1 MMFILRFGAPGFMF
15 WPQLWLVMLV
25 APPQF
30 PAQMDPELFEP
41 SSLFFPH
48 KPLPS
53 SQPLYTFTT
62 PAEPGELDYP
72 GTSAPKKILLT
83 PEESTGESLPDP
95 DKFAVPHQGL
105 HDKLV
110 GPQRLPEVDSMVDGH
125 ENEYLALPSQVRRKE
140 EISASEQA
148 ADHQSCVL
156 CSSPVSDSTTTS
168 QFVSLLKPKNI
179 AQHWQL
185 AKEDFGTAHQLEYPQ
200 LQKQTVDLSM
210 HKADHDSLHL
220 GDLQK
225 PTEPPQPCE
234 HKETSHYQLE
244 TQTKNL
250 EAPQIQSSLP
260 EGEGPYQDS
269 QPVEEIV
276 PFFIHREALGQRKFF
291 TKAGLG
297 KLSENEEVSVP
308 SLRSSATHLPP
319 LPNFIL
325 RPGEIPKEQSP
336 VLPSASTKT
345 QGPTV
350 NEMPVLLPGQY
361 PTQRPTLP
369 IVTIPPLDMWLSTS
383 DELTTEPAHSEALQE
398 ITSSSLKRPVV
409 ALALQEEV
417 QAQQP
422 NLTPVIFEALK
433 LKHHTTPLHTAEVQ
447 LCPHLQTSSQHPQP
461 STEANSQ
468 HKTPH
473 QMKTP
478 TPLGEFSTSPSI
490 MVQPMDMGPL
500 KNAKATTEDEH
511 SVVLQDITASPVK
524 HSDVT
529 LTHSKQV
536 QAQRPI
542 LHHFSIQPVN
552 LVYPETCLPTLGTPF
567 NQNWKESP
575 SQPPQPCMKAVD
587 QHTGTPEMTNPTSL
601 AQDTA
606 QSLSLPSDMVPMMHM
621 DALMSAKATT
631 KAEDSMERQEVT
643 AFPLKHPGVILTLS
657 GQVGAEQPNLTPVMI
672 HALNVEHIRTSPPTS
687 EVQFSPTLSETP
699 SQPLESFVEALGQ
712 SRVSSD
718 TTNPSP
724 PDQGAAQSPTLTTVV
739 DQPLDM
745 GHSIH
750 PELTIEAEH
759 SMALQDV
766 GAPPQKNP
774 KVTLAHSGQ
783 LEDQHP
789 NLTPVT
795 VTLLDGERFMTPPP
809 ATGTKLPSVMQ
820 ESRSHLAEPSI
831 KVVVQH
837 LIKPEMRDRT
847 PPGQHTTRSPTSPN
861 GVVQTMYTTATI
873 SAKAITEAGY
883 SATLQEVIVSPLTH
897 LKGTHSEQVQ
907 SQQPTQLPVITL
919 LVNLEHPKT
928 PLPTATMSAKAITEA
943 GYSVTLQEVI
953 VPPLTHLEGTHSE
966 QVQSQQPTQLP
977 VITLL
982 VNLEHPKTPLPTA
995 TMSAKA
1001 ITEAG
1006 YSVTL
1011 QEVIGPPLTHLEVTH
1026 SEQVQSQ
1033 QPTQLPV
1040 ITLFVNLEHP
1050 KTPLPT
1056 ATMSA
1061 KAITEAGYS
1070 VTLQEVIVPPLTHL
1084 EVTHSEQVQSQQPTQ
1099 LLVTTPVV
1107 HLDNSKTSLPTSG
1120 TQLTQ
1125 NFQKMLSQSPEPCKK
1140 AVNKPSRY
1148 KSITPKMTTSTPP
1161 GQDPAHTPTSCNGTN
1176 QPLEVAL
1183 TTSAAL
1189 TTKAEPS
1196 LAQHKDSTT
1205 ALAKPVLTASHP
1217 NLTPVT
1223 VQSLNVE
1230 HNTNR
1235 YSVQIVRDTTTNI
1248 NICELCTCENQTLS
1262 CTGLSSQQ
1270 RLRQV
1275 PVLELNS
1282 FTVLNFQGNS
1292 IYTIQE
1298 RAWTTYR
1305 WAEKL
1310 NLSENYIT
1318 ELHKDSF
1325 EGLLNLQYLNL
1336 RCNLITEV
1344 SFGTFQAWHGMQF
1357 LHQVI
1362 LNQNPLKTIEDPS
1375 LFTLQALNYL
1385 DLGQTHVSLTVLEN
1399 ILAKSLELERLILP
1413 SIMFCCLCQFKNDI
1427 EEVCKTVKLHCDSTC
1442 RANAKQCRRG
1452 TSLGNPE
1459 GIFMKVLRARELSTS
1474 TQLTIQSEK
1483 FSSQK
1488 SVNNQQ
1494 GFMKEQLDMNDES
1507 DIISA
1512 LSYILHFFSKENRED
1527 LEATI
1532 LPFIQLLFSKVH
1544 EGANPLGNMKNN
1556 VRKSLQSVV
1565 NNAHFTNK
1573 LKKLNF
1579 PQKLLNDDI
1588 QEKTND
1594 VKKEKKIAMP
1604 VQSSLFDPK
1613 FRGQIFPKKS
1623 ENAEAPENILEAV
1636 GHGRKR
1642 LQRVKRELERN
1653 TRKAVSSSENGIFIL
1668 EHANSIVK
1676 TMVGTKPILHSAKVQ
1691 RFHKIHSRM
1700 AHRTQETKLSE
1711 KLTKESTCSTLLL
1724 AKKPP
1729 FPAVKSLASLPSK
1742 QVLLSPRDLGI
1753 QENLVSELYV
1763 PLVETTPV
1771 ENPAT
1776 EHGFQGEDFVVK
1788 LSVPK
1793 KTMSKKPTQKD
1804 PLAIDSAATSSD
1816 LTPAMRQAR
1825 EAQWQHPNTGTDSP
1839 HRDFTSTLLS
1849 APGDPFEIYLN
1860 QQLWPLIPN
1869 NDIRRLISQV
1879 IWSLKMDCS
1888 EAHMQRA
1895 CAKLISKT
1903 GLLMKLL
1910 SEHQKVQVFKAPW
1923 DTEDQKSEDNTS
1935 ETTAEESDEK
1945 DQKSRELT
1953 KVQELGYY
1961 QLTLPLCLMGGM
1973 MTLMVLF
1980 YLIKVRCHRR
1990 PLQEVEKSSRG
2001 FSPHWHGSCKAEQV
2015 KQKAGTRFYSLLLL
2029 RDIYRPISIS
2039 QMRRMEAK
2047 LHDESSE
2054 EDEIFTKRALELCE
2068 VIIEGGPTESTN
2080 KDEDTGELEEV
2091 VIH

>member
-110 GPQRLPEVDSMVDGH
+110 GPQRLPE
-125 ENEYLALPSQVRRKE
+125 
-140 EISASEQA
+140 
-148 ADHQSCVL
+148 
-156 CSSPVSDSTTTS
+156 
-168 QFVSLLKPKNI
+168 KPKNI

-276 PFFIHREALGQRKFF
+276 PFFIHREALGQ
-291 TKAGLG
+291 L
-297 KLSENEEVSVP
+297 
-308 SLRSSATHLPP
+308 
-319 LPNFIL
+319 
-325 RPGEIPKEQSP
+325 
-336 VLPSASTKT
+336 LPSASTKT

-433 LKHHTTPLHTAEVQ
+433 LKHHTTPLHTAE
-447 LCPHLQTSSQHPQP
+447 HPQP

-524 HSDVT
+524 HSD
-529 LTHSKQV
+529 
-536 QAQRPI
+536 
-542 LHHFSIQPVN
+542 
-552 LVYPETCLPTLGTPF
+552 
-567 NQNWKESP
+567 
-575 SQPPQPCMKAVD
+575 PPQPCMKAVD

-831 KVVVQH
+831 KNS
-837 LIKPEMRDRT
+837 T
-847 PPGQHTTRSPTSPN
+847 
-861 GVVQTMYTTATI
+861 
-873 SAKAITEAGY
+873 
-883 SATLQEVIVSPLTH
+883 
-897 LKGTHSEQVQ
+897 
-907 SQQPTQLPVITL
+907 
-919 LVNLEHPKT
+919 HPKF
-928 PLPTATMSAKAITEA
+928 
-943 GYSVTLQEVI
+943 
-953 VPPLTHLEGTHSE
+953 SE
-966 QVQSQQPTQLP
+966 DAFS
-977 VITLL
+977 I
-982 VNLEHPKTPLPTA
+982 
-995 TMSAKA
+995 
-1001 ITEAG
+1001 
-1006 YSVTL
+1006 
-1011 QEVIGPPLTHLEVTH
+1011 
-1026 SEQVQSQ
+1026 
-1033 QPTQLPV
+1033 
-1040 ITLFVNLEHP
+1040 
-1050 KTPLPT
+1050 
-1056 ATMSA
+1056 
-1061 KAITEAGYS
+1061 
-1070 VTLQEVIVPPLTHL
+1070 
-1084 EVTHSEQVQSQQPTQ
+1084 
-1099 LLVTTPVV
+1099 
-1107 HLDNSKTSLPTSG
+1107 
-1120 TQLTQ
+1120 
-1125 NFQKMLSQSPEPCKK
+1125 
-1140 AVNKPSRY
+1140 SRAMY

-1325 EGLLNLQYLNL
+1325 EGLLNLQYLDLSCNKIQFIERNTFEALLFLQFLNL

-1788 LSVPK
+1788 LS
-1793 KTMSKKPTQKD
+1793 MSKKPTQKD

-1990 PLQEVEKSSRG
+1990 PLQEVEKSSRKG
-2001 FSPHWHGSCKAEQV
+2001 LFSTLAWKLQSRTSEAV
-2015 KQKAGTRFYSLLLL
+2015 LQKAGTRFYSLLLL

-2054 EDEIFTKRALELCE
+2054 EDEIFTKRALKGLAQSSLTQKRMSQS
-2068 VIIEGGPTESTN
+2068 IP
-2080 KDEDTGELEEV
+2080 
-2091 VIH
+2091 